1 MPILR
6 KTAPGQ
12 RFRTSGDSSVD
23 TRYDMLYYIRNN
35 EEDGKMK
42 IIILEKLRKMLEKF
56 KDIIKKR

>member
-1 MPILR
+1 MPVLR
-6 KTAPGQ
+6 KTATGQ
-12 RFRTSGDSSVD
+12 RFRMPGDSSVD

>member
-1 MPILR
+1 MS
-6 KTAPGQ
+6 ADG
-12 RFRTSGDSSVD
+12 SVD

>member
-1 MPILR
+1 MPVLR
-6 KTAPGQ
+6 KTASGQ
-12 RFRTSGDSSVD
+12 RFRTSADGSVD

>member
-1 MPILR
+1 
-6 KTAPGQ
+6 
-12 RFRTSGDSSVD
+12 
-23 TRYDMLYYIRNN
+23 MLYYIRNN